1 MIRIALLFML
11 PFLLSAVIAPPRKI
25 KAPKGFVYV
34 PSGTT
39 KSKNESFSV
48 QGFFMKATEVTNAE
62 YREFL
67 NDLKA
72 RGRTDDL
79 QKAQINTEGWK
90 NGGTFMQPFVEHYH
104 SHPAFDNYP
113 VVNITREA
121 AQLYCNWLQKKL
133 EAKMGEGAVM
143 VRLPTEKEWEYA
155 AMGGRENYPY
165 PHGYNLRNDKGCF
178 LYQFTTVGDE
188 SVSRDST
195 TGSPY
200 IPANA
205 GRSSSG
211 GIGPAPAK
219 SFFPN
224 DYGLYNTCGNV
235 AEMLLEE
242 GRTKGGSFQSTGYD
256 IRIDAPDPYA
266 GFVEA
271 SPFIGFRPVISVRF
285 GG

>member
-1 MIRIALLFML
+1 MIRITLLFML
-11 PFLLSAVIAPPRKI
+11 PLLLSAVIAPPRKI

-48 QGFFMKATEVTNAE
+48 QGFFMKATEVTNSE

-67 NDLKA
+67 NDLSAK
-72 RGRTDDL
+72 GRTEDL
-79 QKAQINTEGWK
+79 AIAQIRAEGWK
-90 NGGTFMQPFVEHYH
+90 NAGTFMQPFVEHYH
-104 SHPAFDNYP
+104 SHPAYDNYP
-113 VVNITREA
+113 VVNITKEA
-121 AQLYCNWLQKKL
+121 AQLYCSWLQEKL
-133 EAKMGEGAVM
+133 EAKMGQGAVM

-165 PHGYNLRNDKGCF
+165 PHGYNLRNAKGNF

-188 SVSRDST
+188 AVCRDSI
-195 TGSPY
+195 TGTPQVQ
-200 IPANA
+200 ANA

-219 SFFPN
+219 SYFPN
-224 DYGLYNTCGNV
+224 DYGLYNTSGNV

-256 IRIDAPDPYA
+256 IRIDAPDAYA
-266 GFVEA
+266 GFAGA
-271 SPFIGFRPVISVRF
+271 SPYIGFRPVVSFR
-285 GG
+285 